1 MNAIP
6 SFQASKFADATF
18 GATSKVLSE
27 AAENLQVVTDS
38 LVTGMQDLERARAEV
53 LAISVKALQ
62 QQATGLKALAKA
74 TGPQEALE
82 LHYQFAQQALDTHNA
97 TVQAFSGLAVAW
109 TEAFKPLKARYVD
122 IALAASKQ

>member
-6 SFQASKFADATF
+6 SFDASKFSEATF
-18 GATSKVLSE
+18 GATRKVLSE
-27 AAENLQVVTDS
+27 AAENLQVVTGS

-53 LAISVKALQ
+53 LAIGVKALQ
-62 QQATGLKALAKA
+62 QQATGFEALAKA

-82 LHYQFAQQALDTHNA
+82 LQQQFAKQALETHNA
-97 TVQAFSGLAVAW
+97 TVQAFRGLAVAW

-122 IALAASKQ
+122 IAVSATKP